1 MPFHDNRVIDADGP
15 WRVLAP
21 RHEVMWRDGTT
32 VHLHPVLQGDVLM
45 PMHRAIRHEGLQWI
59 VFDLR
64 RHSGEIEADL
74 KGSLERD
81 APGIV
86 FYTLRQVH
94 RTARDFTDRI
104 ALCHTHAWWPAPT
117 AEAA

>member
-1 MPFHDNRVIDADGP
+1 MPHQDTRIIHSSGA
-15 WRVLAP
+15 WHVLAQ
-21 RHEVMWRDGTT
+21 RHEVMFRDGST
-32 VHLHPVLQGDVLM
+32 VNMHPVLQGEVPM
-45 PMHRAIRHEGLQWI
+45 PMHRAVHFEGLRWI
-59 VFDLR
+59 IVDLR
-64 RHSGEIEADL
+64 RHCSEIESDL
-74 KGSLERD
+74 KSSLERD